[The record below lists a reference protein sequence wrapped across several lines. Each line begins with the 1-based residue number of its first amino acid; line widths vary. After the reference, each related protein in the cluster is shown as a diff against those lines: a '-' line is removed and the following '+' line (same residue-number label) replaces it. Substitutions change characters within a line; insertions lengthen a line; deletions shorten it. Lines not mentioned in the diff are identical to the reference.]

1 MLKRRGQSTA
11 HKHTGDHIR
20 SQDRAGVI
28 DPVSCLCV
36 SGAPGHM
43 WLWFRRSGQVRCCV
57 LFTSRGCSWTTRGG
71 VQKPCHMLAHTSQT
85 CWPNIRF
92 RWVNPAPQV
101 GTGPAQGQNPPLW
114 LEPRGRGAPASGADH
129 TELSLSACRTRRNRD
144 HGTALGGSRPETPKD
159 SRFSFISAKA
169 LDFLIHVSFEGFQ
182 VNLSSWW
189 KSGFWVS
196 ISVLSPSGWR
206 DGRY

>member
-1 MLKRRGQSTA
+1 M
-11 HKHTGDHIR
+11 
-20 SQDRAGVI
+20 I

-43 WLWFRRSGQVRCCV
+43 WLWFRRSGQLLCAAHQPR
-57 LFTSRGCSWTTRGG
+57 LLLDHTRGG

-92 RWVNPAPQV
+92 RWVNPAPQA
-101 GTGPAQGQNPPLW
+101 GTVASP
-114 LEPRGRGAPASGADH
+114 PRGKTFPCGWSPEGEGPQLRGLIMARA
-129 TELSLSACRTRRNRD
+129 LSVRLQDTSQGD
-144 HGTALGGSRPETPKD
+144 HGTALGGSRPEMPKD

-169 LDFLIHVSFEGFQ
+169 SDFLIHVSFEGFQ

-189 KSGFWVS
+189 KSGTWVS
-196 ISVLSPSGWR
+196 ISVLSPSG
-206 DGRY
+206 

>member
-43 WLWFRRSGQVRCCV
+43 WLWFRRSGQLQCCV
-57 LFTSRGCSWTTRGG
+57 LLTSCGCFWTTRGG
-71 VQKPCHMLAHTSQT
+71 VSRSHAT
-85 CWPNIRF
+85 CWPTPHKPGGHRF
-92 RWVNPAPQV
+92 VSGGSTPLHRQALWPARP
-101 GTGPAQGQNPPLW
+101 GAKLPLW

-129 TELSLSACRTRRNRD
+129 GQSSLCPSAGHESGRSPHSAGRIKARD
-144 HGTALGGSRPETPKD
+144 AQRLAL
-159 SRFSFISAKA
+159 F
-169 LDFLIHVSFEGFQ
+169 FQ
-182 VNLSSWW
+182 
-189 KSGFWVS
+189 
-196 ISVLSPSGWR
+196 
-206 DGRY
+206 